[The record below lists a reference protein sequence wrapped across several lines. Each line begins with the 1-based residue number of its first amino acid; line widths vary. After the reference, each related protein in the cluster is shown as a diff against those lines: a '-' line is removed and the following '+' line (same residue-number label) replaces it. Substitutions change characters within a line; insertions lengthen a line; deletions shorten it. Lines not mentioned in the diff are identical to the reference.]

1 MAAVVLSNATSGQTL
16 FYQLILSSSTDSMSQ
31 ACTGPAFW
39 FWGPDPDNTSVYG
52 VDEYLG
58 TAYGQACATENGP
71 AQTYNLDLL
80 PRLENLITNSPKS
93 GLDKDFS
100 HWTVNGPYWGDS
112 VYGGATITTEWSNVS
127 LDATL

>member
-1 MAAVVLSNATSGQTL
+1 MAAVVLSNATRGQTL
-16 FYQLILSSSTDSMSQ
+16 FYQLILSSSTGSMSQ
-31 ACTGPAFW
+31 ACTGTAFW
-39 FWGPDPDNTSVYG
+39 FWGPEPGNASVYG

-80 PRLENLITNSPKS
+80 PRLENFITNSPNS
-93 GLDKDFS
+93 GLDKNYS
-100 HWTVNGPYWGDS
+100 HWTVNGAYWGNA
-112 VYGGATITTEWSNVS
+112 VYGGGTITDEWSNVS